1 MWPHGKAPISMR
13 KGFKMLYSNS
23 REEMAKTS
31 GFTTSICIDGL
42 NPCRKVTFNKRL
54 KLFKDSSNIQQKH
67 ALQELREELD
77 LDNGS
82 L

>member
-1 MWPHGKAPISMR
+1 MR

-23 REEMAKTS
+23 REEMTKTS
-31 GFTTSICIDGL
+31 VFATSIYIDGL
-42 NPCRKVTFNKRL
+42 NPCRKVTFHKRL
-54 KLFKDSSNIQQKH
+54 KLFKDRSNIQQKH
-67 ALQELREELD
+67 ALQELGEELD

>member
-1 MWPHGKAPISMR
+1 MR

-31 GFTTSICIDGL
+31 GFATSICIDGL
-42 NPCRKVTFNKRL
+42 NPCRKVTFKKRL
-54 KLFKDSSNIQQKH
+54 KLFKDRSNIQQKH
-67 ALQELREELD
+67 ALQELREKLD